1 MPSISTLGVRILVSL
16 VPTVIVRVVSAGVAG
31 TFVAVACEPATS
43 TAGPATSAAAAAAAA
58 AAAGHAAATASR
70 RRRRHPELDVADAF
84 GCHIQYIRCDLN
96 NIHCIFVLFHFGRN
110 AQSQRNTSLPWLLT
124 CSRLFQPAPALGVFS
139 QSGYFIYTM
148 IREGMR
154 SPDRM
159 PSVSTLGVR
168 ILVSLTPTVIIR
180 VVAASVAGTF
190 VAIAREPATSTTTTA
205 TATAAAAAGAAAG
218 YAAATASR
226 RRRRHPELDVADTFG
241 CHVQYIRR
249 DLNNVHC
256 IYSFLFGRN
265 AQKSWEPWSV
275 RPIAPGSTSARPSS
289 PPCAPGAM
297 SARREPNRPD
307 CTALILWPGR
317 FLSFPGNY
325 SFFQRYIIRFI

>member
-205 TATAAAAAGAAAG
+205 TATAAAAAAGAAAG

-265 AQKSWEPWSV
+265 AQSHGNRGPSDPLLPGQLAPAPPRRPV
-275 RPIAPGSTSARPSS
+275 RPAP
-289 PPCAPGAM
+289 
-297 SARREPNRPD
+297 
-307 CTALILWPGR
+307 
-317 FLSFPGNY
+317 
-325 SFFQRYIIRFI
+325 